1 MQAEV
6 EFEITLPIEFKENQ
20 NKIKRLKASRDLL
33 ELSLEKIDNQIQYF
47 IQTRLYFKKELTL
60 YKMNQKCD
68 FITSAEVHNNLSTVN
83 DDPNYYT
90 IKLKKEAQAKL
101 IFTNILNDYE
111 IHGLEDTY
119 SLIRSFSKGNL
130 QYLCHQK
137 LFNFS
142 RSNIFEEESNTRLSS
157 SETYLVAAT
166 SHKSRTQV

>member
-6 EFEITLPIEFKENQ
+6 EFEIKLPIEFKENQ

-90 IKLKKEAQAKL
+90 IKLKKKHRQNSYSP
-101 IFTNILNDYE
+101 IF
-111 IHGLEDTY
+111 
-119 SLIRSFSKGNL
+119 
-130 QYLCHQK
+130 
-137 LFNFS
+137 
-142 RSNIFEEESNTRLSS
+142 
-157 SETYLVAAT
+157 
-166 SHKSRTQV
+166 